1 MSDTRRNRTRSRM
14 TSSESYQV
22 SYFARKHGISRAQ
35 AERIVRRARGSRQL
49 ANAIWTLVKKQ
60 VLVA

>member
-1 MSDTRRNRTRSRM
+1 MIG
-14 TSSESYQV
+14 SESYQV
-22 SYFARKHGISRAQ
+22 SYFARKHGISCAQ

-49 ANAIWTLVKKQ
+49 ANAICTLVKKQ